1 MDFRPSLKVGG
12 SASDKQIDGN
22 CIYSLDYN
30 QFSEMIR
37 IIFINIKSSNK
48 PLYIR
53 KQFFAV
59 KGKTKAD
66 RKEKNEGSDDKTLLD
81 NLEKFYNSVQE
92 VEA

>member
-1 MDFRPSLKVGG
+1 
-12 SASDKQIDGN
+12 
-22 CIYSLDYN
+22 
-30 QFSEMIR
+30 MIR
-37 IIFINIKSSNK
+37 IISININKYHK
-48 PLYIR
+48 PLHIQ